1 MTNAEASSLITLA
14 TALVSLTYS
23 VVQGPLRNVGW
34 VRQSGR
40 LLDLSDKLGD
50 SGAEGVARRFL
61 RDEAVM
67 RVLKAKR
74 FKESASSNVCRVLNR
89 TGIAG
94 LLALMALCPVLI
106 VQVWLGCVS
115 MVASIAYVAALAT
128 MCISSI
134 GTSIARAIQK
144 RRMRQI
150 ESLREPAHVN
160 DRKRRID
167 DDERHDK
174 PDNEGKRVEQVVH

>member
-50 SGAEGVARRFL
+50 SGAEGVARQFL
-61 RDEAVM
+61 RDEAVI

-74 FKESASSNVCRVLNR
+74 FKDSASSKVCRALNR
-89 TGIAG
+89 TGVARTG
-94 LLALMALCPVLI
+94 VASLLALMALCPVLI
-106 VQVWLGCVS
+106 VQVWLGSAS
-115 MVASIAYVAALAT
+115 MVTSIAYVTSLVT
-128 MCISSI
+128 MFISSI
-134 GTSIARAIQK
+134 GISIARAVQK
-144 RRMRQI
+144 RRLRQI
-150 ESLREPAHVN
+150 EFLREPAHID
-160 DRKRRID
+160 DRKSGID
-167 DDERHDK
+167 DDERHDESS
-174 PDNEGKRVEQVVH
+174 DESKRV